1 MLRPELLLFGRKFLS
16 ILLFDLV
23 YLEFMLLLAHLHHI
37 TFRLEF
43 VLRFKRVRK
52 LRRKFLR
59 MLCLS
64 LNQGLKLFD
73 FDFKTLFLAGKS
85 FLQIG
90 DLVPFFYLG
99 VDGQRLC

>member
-1 MLRPELLLFGRKFLS
+1 MLRPKLLLFCRKFLS

-23 YLEFMLLLAHLHHI
+23 YLKFMLLLAHLHQI
-37 TFRLEF
+37 IFRLEF
-43 VLRFKRVRK
+43 VLRLKRVRE

-90 DLVPFFYLG
+90 DLLPFLNLR
-99 VDGQRLC
+99 VDCQRLC